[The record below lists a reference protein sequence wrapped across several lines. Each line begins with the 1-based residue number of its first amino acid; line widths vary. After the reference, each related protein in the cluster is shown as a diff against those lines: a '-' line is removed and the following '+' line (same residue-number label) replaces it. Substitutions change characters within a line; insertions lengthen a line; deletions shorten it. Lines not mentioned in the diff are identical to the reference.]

1 MKIPHT
7 FTIVFCI
14 VIICAIAT
22 WIVPGGEFAR
32 ETINIDGIERSIVKG
47 DTFEYTDSQPQTWQ
61 VFVSFF
67 KGFSR
72 TAHIISFIF
81 MLGGAFWILN
91 ATNAINIGIS
101 NFLRSTERLQKNRF
115 FKKIGVN
122 NLVITLIMLIFSL
135 FGAIFGMSEE
145 TIAFII
151 IFVPLAISMGYD
163 SVTGVLMCYVA
174 AHVGFGGAMFNPF
187 TIGIA
192 QGLAGLPIF
201 SGLEYRVLCW
211 IILTLITIVFTLWYA
226 NRVKKNPKKSFMYEI
241 DSFWRDKAAETQ
253 GVQKTVKSTWATW
266 VVHGAI
272 SITLIVCSFLFTYS
286 SITVGNNTIS
296 IMIFPIIAAFF
307 IPFGFYSALKSV
319 HNYILSLLLLTV
331 VVLIVGVLGY
341 HWYVG
346 EIAGLFFAMGVASG
360 LAFHHT
366 FDKIIRLF
374 LEGCKDIMNAALVVA
389 IGGGIII
396 ILEDGKII
404 DTILY
409 GISQTMATA
418 GEIGSVGT
426 MYFIQTVL
434 NLIIPSSSA
443 KAVLTIP
450 MMAEFSDLIGI
461 SRQLTVL
468 AYQLGDGF
476 TNMIT
481 PTSGV
486 LIGCLGIARV
496 PYSKWLKFFLPF
508 LCILVIIGFLL
519 LLPPIFMQFSGF

>member
-7 FTIVFCI
+7 FTIVFSI

-32 ETINIDGIERSIVKG
+32 ETVKIDGIERSIVKG
-47 DTFEYTDSQPQTWQ
+47 DTFHYTKSNPQTWQ

-101 NFLRSTERLQKNRF
+101 NFLRSTEKLQKNRF
-115 FKKIGVN
+115 FNKIGVN
-122 NLVITLIMLIFSL
+122 NLVITLIIVIFSL

-163 SVTGVLMCYVA
+163 SITGVLMCYVA

-192 QGLAGLPIF
+192 QGLSGLPIF

-211 IILTLITIVFTLWYA
+211 IILTIITIVFTLWYA
-226 NRVKKNPKKSFMYEI
+226 NRVKKNPKKSIMYEI
-241 DSFWRDKAAETQ
+241 DNFWREKATETQ
-253 GVQKTVKSTWATW
+253 IVQEIQKSTWATW
-266 VVHGAI
+266 AVYGAI
-272 SITLIVCSFLFTYS
+272 SAILIYCSFAFTYS
-286 SITVGNNTIS
+286 TITIGNNTLS
-296 IMIFPIIAAFF
+296 IPFFPAIATIF
-307 IPFGFYSALKSV
+307 IPFGFYSAYKSV
-319 HNYILSLLLLTV
+319 HSYILSLLLLTV
-331 VVLIVGVLGY
+331 IVLIVGVLGY

-346 EIAGLFFAMGVASG
+346 EIAGLFLAMGVAGG

-409 GISQTMATA
+409 GISQTMANT
-418 GEIGSVGT
+418 GQTGSVGA

-519 LLPPIFMQFSGF
+519 LLPPVFMQFNGF

>member
-7 FTIVFCI
+7 FTIVFSI
-14 VIICAIAT
+14 VIVCAMAT
-22 WIVPGGEFAR
+22 WFVSGGEFAR
-32 ETINIDGIERSIVKG
+32 KTVEIDGISRSVVVG
-47 DTFEYTDSQPQTWQ
+47 DSFEYAESAPQTWQ
-61 VFVSFF
+61 VFTAFF

-72 TAHIISFIF
+72 TAHIIAFIF

-91 ATNAINIGIS
+91 ATNAINVGIS
-101 NFLRSTERLQKNRF
+101 NFLKSMEKLQKNRF
-115 FKKIGVN
+115 LRKIGVN
-122 NLVITLIMLIFSL
+122 NLVITLIIIIFSL

-163 SVTGVLMCYVA
+163 SITGVLMCYVA

-192 QGLAGLPIF
+192 QGLSGLPLF
-201 SGLEYRVLCW
+201 SGLEYRALCW
-211 IILTLITIVFTLWYA
+211 VILTAITIVFTLWYA

-241 DSFWRDKAAETQ
+241 DAFWREKAAEVQETKETQ
-253 GVQKTVKSTWATW
+253 KSSWATW
-266 VVHGAI
+266 AVYGFVSAVMLYCAFTF
-272 SITLIVCSFLFTYS
+272 SYTTITIGNSTFSAPLFP
-286 SITVGNNTIS
+286 V
-296 IMIFPIIAAFF
+296 IAGFF
-307 IPFGFYSALKSV
+307 ITFGFKSAYKSV
-319 HNYILSLLLLTV
+319 HSYILSLLLLTV
-331 VVLIVGVLGY
+331 VLLVVGVLGY

-346 EIAGLFFAMGVASG
+346 EIAGLFLALGVFSGFAY
-360 LAFHHT
+360 HQT
-366 FDKIIRLF
+366 FDKIIRQF

-409 GISQTMATA
+409 GISQSMSNT
-418 GEIGSVGT
+418 GEVGSVGA

-450 MMAEFSDLIGI
+450 MMAEFSDIIGI

-496 PYSKWLKFFLPF
+496 PYSKWLKFFFPF
-508 LCILVIIGFLL
+508 LLILVIIGFLL
-519 LLPPIFMQFSGF
+519 LLPPLFMQYHGF

>member
-7 FTIVFCI
+7 FTIVFSI
-14 VIICAIAT
+14 VIVCAIAT

-32 ETINIDGIERSIVKG
+32 ETVNIDGIERSIVKG

-101 NFLRSTERLQKNRF
+101 NFLRSTEKLQKNRF

-122 NLVITLIMLIFSL
+122 NLVITLIMIIFSL

-241 DSFWRDKAAETQ
+241 DGFWRDKAAETQ
-253 GVQKTVKSTWATW
+253 GVQETVKSTWATW
-266 VVHGAI
+266 AVHGAI

-286 SITVGNNTIS
+286 TITVGNNTIS
-296 IMIFPIIAAFF
+296 LMVFPIIAAFF
-307 IPFGFYSALKSV
+307 IPFGFFSALKSV

-409 GISQTMATA
+409 GISQSMSNTEQT
-418 GEIGSVGT
+418 GSVGA

-519 LLPPIFMQFSGF
+519 LLPPVFMQFNGF

>member
-1 MKIPHT
+1 
-7 FTIVFCI
+7 
-14 VIICAIAT
+14 
-22 WIVPGGEFAR
+22 
-32 ETINIDGIERSIVKG
+32 
-47 DTFEYTDSQPQTWQ
+47 
-61 VFVSFF
+61 
-67 KGFSR
+67 
-72 TAHIISFIF
+72 

-101 NFLRSTERLQKNRF
+101 DFLRSTEKLQKNRI

-122 NLVITLIMLIFSL
+122 NLVISLIIIIFSL

-192 QGLAGLPIF
+192 QGLSGLPLF
-201 SGLEYRVLCW
+201 SGLEYRVVCW
-211 IILTLITIVFTLWYA
+211 IILTIITIVFTLWYA
-226 NRVKKNPKKSFMYEI
+226 QRVKKNLKKSIMYEI
-241 DSFWRDKAAETQ
+241 DNFWRERVADSTLVNEKQ
-253 GVQKTVKSTWATW
+253 KSTWATW
-266 VVHGAI
+266 TVYGII
-272 SITLIVCSFLFTYS
+272 SSVLVYCAFTFTYS
-286 SITVGNNTIS
+286 AIMVGNTS
-296 IMIFPIIAAFF
+296 INLLFFPAIAAFF
-307 IPFGFYSALKSV
+307 IPFGFYSVYKSV
-319 HNYILSLLLLTV
+319 HSYILSLLLLTV
-331 VVLIVGVLGY
+331 VVLIGGVLGY

-346 EIAGLFFAMGVASG
+346 EIAGLFLAMGVASG
-360 LAFHHT
+360 LAYHHT

-409 GISQTMATA
+409 GISQSMANA
-418 GEIGSVGT
+418 GEVGSVGA
-426 MYFIQTVL
+426 MYSIQTLL

-450 MMAEFSDLIGI
+450 MMAEFSDIIGI

-486 LIGCLGIARV
+486 LIGCLGIARI
-496 PYSKWLKFFLPF
+496 PYSKWLKFFFPF
-508 LCILVIIGFLL
+508 LLILVIIGFVL
-519 LLPPIFMQFSGF
+519 LLPPLFMNFNGF

>member
-1 MKIPHT
+1 
-7 FTIVFCI
+7 
-14 VIICAIAT
+14 
-22 WIVPGGEFAR
+22 
-32 ETINIDGIERSIVKG
+32 
-47 DTFEYTDSQPQTWQ
+47 
-61 VFVSFF
+61 
-67 KGFSR
+67 
-72 TAHIISFIF
+72 
-81 MLGGAFWILN
+81 LL
-91 ATNAINIGIS
+91 
-101 NFLRSTERLQKNRF
+101 
-115 FKKIGVN
+115 
-122 NLVITLIMLIFSL
+122 
-135 FGAIFGMSEE
+135 
-145 TIAFII
+145 
-151 IFVPLAISMGYD
+151 
-163 SVTGVLMCYVA
+163 
-174 AHVGFGGAMFNPF
+174 
-187 TIGIA
+187 
-192 QGLAGLPIF
+192 
-201 SGLEYRVLCW
+201 
-211 IILTLITIVFTLWYA
+211 
-226 NRVKKNPKKSFMYEI
+226 
-241 DSFWRDKAAETQ
+241 
-253 GVQKTVKSTWATW
+253 
-266 VVHGAI
+266 
-272 SITLIVCSFLFTYS
+272 VCSFLFTYS
-286 SITVGNNTIS
+286 TITVGNNTIS
-296 IMIFPIIAAFF
+296 IMVFPIIAAFF
-307 IPFGFYSALKSV
+307 IPFGFYSAYKSV

-409 GISQTMATA
+409 GISQSMANT
-418 GEIGSVGT
+418 GQTGSVGA

-519 LLPPIFMQFSGF
+519 LLPPVFMQFNGF

>member
-7 FTIVFCI
+7 FTIVFSL
-14 VIICAIAT
+14 VILCAVAT
-22 WIVPGGEFAR
+22 WFVPGGEFAR
-32 ETINIDGIERSIVKG
+32 ETVEIDGATRSIVIG
-47 DTFEYTDSQPQTWQ
+47 DSFQYTESNPQTWQ
-61 VFVSFF
+61 IFTAFF
-67 KGFSR
+67 NGFKR
-72 TAHIISFIF
+72 TAHIIAFIF

-101 NFLRSTERLQKNRF
+101 GFLKSTEKLQKNRF
-115 FKKIGVN
+115 LNKIGVN
-122 NLVITLIMLIFSL
+122 NIVIALIMIVFSL

-174 AHVGFGGAMFNPF
+174 AHVGFGGAMLNPF
-187 TIGIA
+187 TVGIA

-201 SGLEYRVLCW
+201 SGIEYRTLCW
-211 IILTLITIVFTLWYA
+211 IILTAITIAFTLWYA
-226 NRVKKNPKKSFMYEI
+226 NRVKKNPKRSFMYEI
-241 DSFWRDKAAETQ
+241 DSYWRQKAAETEKVHE
-253 GVQKTVKSTWATW
+253 VQKSSWATW
-266 VVHGAI
+266 AVYGVI
-272 SITLIVCSFLFTYS
+272 SSVLVYCSFTFTYS
-286 SITVGNNTIS
+286 TITIGNSTIS
-296 IMIFPIIAAFF
+296 AMLFPVIAALF
-307 IPFGFYSALKSV
+307 IPFGFYSAYKSV
-319 HNYILSLLLLTV
+319 HSYILSLLLLTV
-331 VVLIVGVLGY
+331 VILIVGVLGY

-360 LAFHHT
+360 LAYHHT

-374 LEGCKDIMNAALVVA
+374 LDGCKDIMNAALVVA

-396 ILEDGKII
+396 ILEDGQII

-409 GISQTMATA
+409 GISQTMANA
-418 GEIGSVGT
+418 GEVGSVGA

-434 NLIIPSSSA
+434 NLLIPSSSA

-450 MMAEFSDLIGI
+450 MMAEFSDIIGV

-496 PYSKWLKFFLPF
+496 PYSKWLKFFFPF
-508 LCILVIIGFLL
+508 LCILVVIGFLL
-519 LLPPIFMQFSGF
+519 LLPPLFFQFNGF

>member
-7 FTIVFCI
+7 FTIVFSI

-22 WIVPGGEFAR
+22 WFVPGGEFER
-32 ETINIDGIERSIVKG
+32 KTVEIDGISRSVVVG
-47 DTFEYTDSQPQTWQ
+47 DTFHYTESSPQTWQ
-61 VFVSFF
+61 VFLSFF

-101 NFLRSTERLQKNRF
+101 NFLKSTEKLQKNRF

-122 NLVITLIMLIFSL
+122 NLVITLIIIIFSL

-163 SVTGVLMCYVA
+163 SITGLLMCYVA

-192 QGLAGLPIF
+192 QGLSGLPIF

-211 IILTLITIVFTLWYA
+211 IVLTIITIVFTLWYA
-226 NRVKKNPKKSFMYEI
+226 NRVKKNPKKSIMYEI
-241 DSFWRDKAAETQ
+241 DNFWREKAAESHDIQET
-253 GVQKTVKSTWATW
+253 KKSTWATW
-266 VVHGAI
+266 AVYGVI
-272 SITLIVCSFLFTYS
+272 SIILVVCAFLFTYS
-286 SITVGNNTIS
+286 TITVGNSTIS
-296 IMIFPIIAAFF
+296 IMIFPIIAAIF
-307 IPFGFYSALKSV
+307 IPFGFYTVKKSV

-360 LAFHHT
+360 LAYHHT

-409 GISQTMATA
+409 GISQTMANA
-418 GEIGSVGT
+418 GEVGSVGA

-450 MMAEFSDLIGI
+450 MMAEFSDIIGI

-496 PYSKWLKFFLPF
+496 PYSKWLKYFLPF

-519 LLPPIFMQFSGF
+519 LLPPLFMQFNGF

>member
-7 FTIVFCI
+7 FTIVFSI
-14 VIICAIAT
+14 VIVCAIAT
-22 WIVPGGEFAR
+22 WIVPGGGFVR
-32 ETINIDGIERSIVKG
+32 ETVNIDGIERSIVKG

-101 NFLRSTERLQKNRF
+101 NFLRSTEKLQKNRF

-122 NLVITLIMLIFSL
+122 NLVITLIMIIFSL

-241 DSFWRDKAAETQ
+241 DGFWRDKAAETQ
-253 GVQKTVKSTWATW
+253 GVQETQKSTWATW
-266 VVHGAI
+266 AVHGAI

-286 SITVGNNTIS
+286 TITVGNNTIS
-296 IMIFPIIAAFF
+296 LMVFPIIAAFY

-409 GISQTMATA
+409 GISQSMSNTGQT
-418 GEIGSVGT
+418 GSVGA

-519 LLPPIFMQFSGF
+519 LLPPVFMQFNGF

>member
-7 FTIVFCI
+7 FTIVFSI
-14 VIICAIAT
+14 VIICAVAK
-22 WIVPGGEFAR
+22 WLVPGGEFAR
-32 ETINIDGIERSIVKG
+32 NTVEIDRISRSVVVG
-47 DTFEYTDSQPQTWQ
+47 DSFEYTKNVPQTWQ
-61 VFVSFF
+61 VFLSFF

-91 ATNAINIGIS
+91 ATNAINVGIS
-101 NFLRSTERLQKNRF
+101 NFLRSTEKLQKNRF

-122 NLVITLIMLIFSL
+122 NLVITLIMIVFSL

-201 SGLEYRVLCW
+201 SGLEYRTLCW
-211 IILTLITIVFTLWYA
+211 IILTAMTIIFTLWYA

-241 DSFWRDKAAETQ
+241 DNYWREKASEVQ
-253 GVQKTVKSTWATW
+253 NIQKTQKSSYATY
-266 VVHGAI
+266 VVCGII
-272 SITLIVCSFLFTYS
+272 SLVLIYCSFAFTYS
-286 SITVGNNTIS
+286 TITIGNSTLNLVL
-296 IMIFPIIAAFF
+296 FPVIAAIF
-307 IPFGFYSALKSV
+307 IPFGFYSAYKSV
-319 HNYILSLLLLTV
+319 HSYILSLLLLTV
-331 VVLIVGVLGY
+331 IVLIVGVLGY

-360 LAFHHT
+360 FAYHHT
-366 FDKIIRLF
+366 FDKIVRLF

-409 GISQTMATA
+409 GVSQTMSNA
-418 GEIGSVGT
+418 GEVGSVGA

-434 NLIIPSSSA
+434 NLLIPSSSA

-450 MMAEFSDLIGI
+450 MMAEFSDIIGV

-496 PYSKWLKFFLPF
+496 PYSKWLKFFFPF

-519 LLPPIFMQFSGF
+519 LLPPVFVHFNGF

>member
-7 FTIVFCI
+7 FTIVFSI
-14 VIICAIAT
+14 VIICAVAT
-22 WIVPGGEFAR
+22 WIVPGGEFTR
-32 ETINIDGIERSIVKG
+32 ETVEIDGIERSIVKG
-47 DTFEYTDSQPQTWQ
+47 DTFQYTESQPQTWQ
-61 VFVSFF
+61 VFLSFF

-101 NFLRSTERLQKNRF
+101 NFLRSTEKLQKNRF
-115 FKKIGVN
+115 MKKIGVN
-122 NLVITLIMLIFSL
+122 NLVITLIMIIFSL

-163 SVTGVLMCYVA
+163 SITGVLMCYVA

-211 IILTLITIVFTLWYA
+211 LLLTLITIVFTLWYA
-226 NRVKKNPKKSFMYEI
+226 NRVKKNPKKSIMYEI
-241 DSFWRDKAAETQ
+241 DNFWREKAVETHT
-253 GVQKTVKSTWATW
+253 VQEKQKSTYATW
-266 VVHGAI
+266 VVYGMVSAVLI
-272 SITLIVCSFLFTYS
+272 FCSIVFTYS
-286 SITVGNNTIS
+286 TITIGNNTIN
-296 IMIFPIIAAFF
+296 IIFFPIIAALY
-307 IPFGFYSALKSV
+307 IPFGFHAAYKSV
-319 HNYILSLLLLTV
+319 HNFILSLLLLTV
-331 VVLIVGVLGY
+331 IVLIVGVLGY

-346 EIAGLFFAMGVASG
+346 EIAGLFLAMGVASG
-360 LAFHHT
+360 FAFHQT

-409 GISQTMATA
+409 GISQVMADT
-418 GEIGSVGT
+418 GKTGSVGA

-450 MMAEFSDLIGI
+450 MMAEFSDIIGV

-486 LIGCLGIARV
+486 LIGCLGIARI
-496 PYSKWLKFFLPF
+496 PFSKWLKFFLPF
-508 LCILVIIGFLL
+508 LCILVIIGFIL
-519 LLPPIFMQFSGF
+519 LLPPAFMQFNGF

>member
-7 FTIVFCI
+7 FTIVFSI
-14 VIICAIAT
+14 VIICAVAT
-22 WIVPGGEFAR
+22 WLVPGGEFNR
-32 ETINIDGIERSIVKG
+32 KTVEIEGIERSIVVG
-47 DTFEYTDSQPQTWQ
+47 DSFHYTDNVPQTWQ
-61 VFVSFF
+61 VFLSFF

-72 TAHIISFIF
+72 TVHIIAFIF

-91 ATNAINIGIS
+91 ATKAIDVGIS
-101 NFLRSTERLQKNRF
+101 NFLRSTEKLQQNRV
-115 FKKIGVN
+115 FKRIGVN
-122 NLVITLIMLIFSL
+122 NLVITLIMIIFSL

-174 AHVGFGGAMFNPF
+174 AHVGFAGAMFNPF

-192 QGLAGLPIF
+192 QGLSGLPLF
-201 SGLEYRVLCW
+201 SGLEYRALCW
-211 IILTLITIVFTLWYA
+211 VALTIITIVFTLWYA
-226 NRVKKNPKKSFMYEI
+226 NRVKKNPKKSFMYEL
-241 DSFWRDKAAETQ
+241 DNFWREKVTETHAVSERQ
-253 GVQKTVKSTWATW
+253 KSTWATW
-266 VVHGAI
+266 VVYGVVSFI
-272 SITLIVCSFLFTYS
+272 LIYCAFAYTYS
-286 SITVGNNTIS
+286 TISVGNNS
-296 IMIFPIIAAFF
+296 FNVLFFPVVAAFF
-307 IPFGFYSALKSV
+307 IPFGAYSARKSV
-319 HNYILSLLLLTV
+319 HTYILSLLLLTV
-331 VVLIVGVLGY
+331 VVLIGGVLGY

-360 LAFHHT
+360 LAYHHT

-409 GISQTMATA
+409 GVSQTMASA
-418 GEIGSVGT
+418 GEVGSVGA
-426 MYFIQTVL
+426 MYFIQTVI

-450 MMAEFSDLIGI
+450 MMAEFSDIIGV
-461 SRQLTVL
+461 SRQMTVL

-486 LIGCLGIARV
+486 LIGCLGMARI
-496 PYSKWLKFFLPF
+496 PYSKWLKFFIPF
-508 LCILVIIGFLL
+508 LCILIIIGFLL
-519 LLPPIFMQFSGF
+519 LLPPLVMQFNGF

>member
-7 FTIVFCI
+7 FTIVFSI

-22 WIVPGGEFAR
+22 WFVPGGEFER
-32 ETINIDGIERSIVKG
+32 KTVEIDGISRSVVVG
-47 DTFEYTDSQPQTWQ
+47 DTFQYTDSNPQTWQ

-72 TAHIISFIF
+72 TAYIISFIF

-101 NFLRSTERLQKNRF
+101 NFLRSTEILQKNRF
-115 FKKIGVN
+115 FNKIGVN
-122 NLVITLIMLIFSL
+122 NLIISLIIVIFSL

-163 SVTGVLMCYVA
+163 SITGLLMCYVA

-192 QGLAGLPIF
+192 QGLSGLPLF
-201 SGLEYRVLCW
+201 SGLEYRALCW
-211 IILTLITIVFTLWYA
+211 VILTIITIAFTLWYA
-226 NRVKKNPKKSFMYEI
+226 NRVKKNPKNSFMYEL
-241 DSFWRDKAAETQ
+241 DHFWREKAAETK
-253 GVQKTVKSTWATW
+253 GVQEKQKSTWATW
-266 VVHGAI
+266 AVFGVI
-272 SITLIVCSFLFTYS
+272 SAVLLYCAFAFQYSDITL
-286 SITVGNNTIS
+286 GNSTLKF
-296 IMIFPIIAAFF
+296 MMFPIIAAIF
-307 IPFGFYSALKSV
+307 IPFGFYSAYKSV
-319 HNYILSLLLLTV
+319 HSYILSLLLLTV
-331 VVLIVGVLGY
+331 VTLIVGVLGY

-360 LAFHHT
+360 LAYHQT

-409 GISQTMATA
+409 GISQTMANA
-418 GEIGSVGT
+418 GEVGSVGA

-450 MMAEFSDLIGI
+450 MMAEFSDIIGI

-496 PYSKWLKFFLPF
+496 PYSKWLKYFLPF

-519 LLPPIFMQFSGF
+519 LLPPVFLNFNGF